1 MDRGGK
7 GDYTSRA
14 KTGGR
19 MKRMMLCVV
28 AAGIVSGC
36 GGISKQDLD
45 NLETKLDSKI
55 AQTAAEM
62 DRKVNATDA
71 KYANML
77 AIEQQV
83 KNGVE
88 QIATN
93 KKLLEGANATM
104 IQILTAQRNALKEQ
118 LKSVEDQL
126 DALKK

>member
-1 MDRGGK
+1 
-7 GDYTSRA
+7 
-14 KTGGR
+14 

-28 AAGIVSGC
+28 AAGIVAGC

-45 NLETKLDSKI
+45 NLETKLDAKI

-88 QIATN
+88 QIASN
-93 KKLLEGANATM
+93 KKLLENANATM
-104 IQILTAQRNALKEQ
+104 TQILTAQKNALKEQ